1 MDERKIHHTKSKYK
15 MTGGITILVIDK
27 TQFQTKC
34 IIMDKEEHFIVT
46 KGSV

>member
-1 MDERKIHHTKSKYK
+1 MDERKIHHTKSKHK
-15 MTGGITILVIDK
+15 MTGITILVIDK